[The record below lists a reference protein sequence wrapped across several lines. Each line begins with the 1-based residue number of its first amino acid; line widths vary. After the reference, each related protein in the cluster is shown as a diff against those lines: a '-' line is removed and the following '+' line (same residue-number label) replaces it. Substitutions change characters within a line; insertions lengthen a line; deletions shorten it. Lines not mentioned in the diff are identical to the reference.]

1 MGKKGAAKDGKAAAK
16 AAKKA
21 KAVAKSDKR
30 VDKVCMQMLALL
42 VAL

>member
-30 VDKVCMQMLALL
+30 VDKVCMQILALL